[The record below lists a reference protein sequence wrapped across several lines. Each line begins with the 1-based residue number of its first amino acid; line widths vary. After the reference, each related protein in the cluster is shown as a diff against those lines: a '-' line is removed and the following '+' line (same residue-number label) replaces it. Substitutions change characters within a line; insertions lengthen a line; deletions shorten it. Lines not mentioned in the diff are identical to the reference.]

1 MKYILTCAFCYLLN
15 IAFSQSQ
22 YHFTVNPNIDTTTA
36 VNQVLIKN
44 LEQFLATK
52 NKDLTNNELWDTTDF
67 SIYKYPYRDIYW
79 TETGWPKKYNYN
91 PTLIAIISTDTPD
104 FFILKI
110 AFMEVQDENSTFLKS
125 IYNIMATV
133 SDSSVTFSRYTNYI
147 TRDWIKTQVG
157 SITYISSPN
166 REFSMDEAKAQNQF
180 AKNLSKF
187 FNVPEL
193 PITYFSCTNPDEIF
207 TVKGFDFNY
216 QMYRHSTAGF
226 ADFNNILYAGNNR
239 DIYSHEVVHL
249 YLTKAINGKLNS
261 LLNEGLATYLA
272 GSSEICYTDHR
283 ANLLAYL
290 NENPNFDFTQHLEAY
305 DDFYIYE
312 DTSVPYTIGA
322 LICELAFSK
331 GGKELLMKVVTEKD
345 NSIAFELLGLTDK
358 NFTQTLKDLLHKEA
372 LLVNLKKN

>member
-1 MKYILTCAFCYLLN
+1 
-15 IAFSQSQ
+15 
-22 YHFTVNPNIDTTTA
+22 
-36 VNQVLIKN
+36 
-44 LEQFLATK
+44 
-52 NKDLTNNELWDTTDF
+52 
-67 SIYKYPYRDIYW
+67 
-79 TETGWPKKYNYN
+79 
-91 PTLIAIISTDTPD
+91 
-104 FFILKI
+104 
-110 AFMEVQDENSTFLKS
+110 
-125 IYNIMATV
+125 MATV
-133 SDSSVTFSRYTNYI
+133 GDSSVTFSRYTNYI
-147 TRDWIKTQVG
+147 TRDWFRTQVG

-180 AKNLSKF
+180 AKKLSKF

-193 PITYFSCTNPDEIF
+193 PITYISCTNPDEIF
-207 TVKGFDFNY
+207 TVKGFDYNF
-216 QMYRHSTAGF
+216 QMFRHSTAGF

-249 YLTKAINGKLNS
+249 YVTKATNGKLNS

-290 NENPNFDFTQHLEAY
+290 NENPTFDFSQHLAAY
-305 DDFYIYE
+305 NDFYIYE

-372 LLVNLKKN
+372 VLVNLKKTNN

>member
-1 MKYILTCAFCYLLN
+1 MKSILACAFCCLLTV
-15 IAFSQSQ
+15 ALSQDD

-44 LEQFLATK
+44 LEQFLSTK
-52 NKDLTNNELWDTTDF
+52 NKDLAYHELWDTTDF
-67 SIYKYPYRDIYW
+67 STYKYPYRDMYW
-79 TETGWPKKYNYN
+79 TETGWPKKHNYY
-91 PTLIAIISTDTPD
+91 PTLMVIISTDTPHL
-104 FFILKI
+104 FTLKI
-110 AFMEVQDENSTFLKS
+110 AFMEVQNESSAFLKS

-147 TRDWIKTQVG
+147 TRDWFKTQVG

-180 AKNLSKF
+180 TKKLSKF
-187 FNVPEL
+187 FKIPEI

-207 TVKGFDFNY
+207 TVKGFDYNF
-216 QMYRHSTAGF
+216 QMYRHSTAGL
-226 ADFNNILYAGNNR
+226 ADFNNILYSGNNR

-249 YLTKAINGKLNS
+249 YLNEVTGGKLNS
-261 LLNEGLATYLA
+261 LLNEGLATYIA
-272 GSSEICYTDHR
+272 GSSEICYADHR
-283 ANLLAYL
+283 ANLLAYI
-290 NENPNFDFTQHLEAY
+290 NENPGFDFTKHLAAY

-322 LICELAFSK
+322 LICELAFIQ

-345 NSIAFELLGLTDK
+345 NSTVFELVGLSEE
-358 NFTQTLKDLLHKEA
+358 NLNETLRVLLHREA
-372 LLVNLKKN
+372 VLIDI